1 MLIPEVLHA
10 PLSLIAVGAVLFG
23 TLWLKARLRSY

>member
-10 PLSLIAVGAVLFG
+10 PLALFSVGAILFG
-23 TLWLKARLRSY
+23 SLWLRARLRSY

>member
-10 PLSLIAVGAVLFG
+10 PLALIAVGAILFG
-23 TLWLKARLRSY
+23 VLWVKARLRKF